1 MSGAPEHF
9 AAVEADWR
17 PGPVEAAEFVTAAPV
32 RALAGLFDQPVPAL
46 GVGDPLPP
54 LWHWLYV
61 LDRPAQADLGEDGH
75 PRDGGLF
82 LPPLPDRRRMFGGG
96 RLEFRAPIRVGDLL
110 TRRSEVASVRA
121 RHGGS
126 GWLLLVTVRH
136 DYLVDG
142 EIRTVEEQDL
152 VYKQAG
158 IAPVPEPAGEA
169 VPAAPAEVPTALGR
183 SPCGR
188 TRHCSSA
195 SARSPTTPTASTT
208 TATMRGTW
216 RATRTWS
223 CTAPAGPVPAGTSRA
238 AAPRNA
244 PSPPSRSARE
254 PLSSRRGTS
263 R

>member
-9 AAVEADWR
+9 AAIEADWR

-61 LDRPAQADLGEDGH
+61 LDRPAQADLGEDAH

-82 LPPLPDRRRMFGGG
+82 LPPLPDRRRMFG
-96 RLEFRAPIRVGDLL
+96 
-110 TRRSEVASVRA
+110 
-121 RHGGS
+121 
-126 GWLLLVTVRH
+126 W
-136 DYLVDG
+136 
-142 EIRTVEEQDL
+142 
-152 VYKQAG
+152 
-158 IAPVPEPAGEA
+158 
-169 VPAAPAEVPTALGR
+169 
-183 SPCGR
+183 PCP
-188 TRHCSSA
+188 C
-195 SARSPTTPTASTT
+195 
-208 TATMRGTW
+208 W
-216 RATRTWS
+216 N
-223 CTAPAGPVPAGTSRA
+223 SRA

-254 PLSSRRGTS
+254 PRSSRRGTS